1 MPDDDVE
8 FEEGALPSR
17 SVWSGAISFG
27 LLSLPVDLFPASR
40 SRAPT
45 LKLID
50 AKRRTLARRYT
61 CPVHE
66 RFLSRDEIVRGYEIE
81 KDRFVIVTDSE
92 LESVEPEKSRT
103 IDLRI
108 FVKASEIDPMY
119 FKRSYFLT
127 PGEGGLRAYRLLA
140 ATMERSVRV
149 GVASFVMRGKE
160 HLVALLS
167 EGGILR
173 AETLRFAEELRS
185 PADVGLGFGEA
196 ARPPAAKVA
205 ALRRAMSE
213 LETEQLAGGELEDAY
228 TERLRALIDR
238 KLERGID
245 VEKAPEPEAEPEE
258 AEIIDLME
266 VLKRRLQPSIAQS
279 AAAAGNHSAEGKRAA
294 EGSREGER
302 GRRTGAKAAPGGS
315 GRLDR
320 LSKDQLY
327 EQAKALRVPGR
338 SKMDREQLIEALRRL
353 RA

>member
-1 MPDDDVE
+1 VPDDELE
-8 FEEGALPSR
+8 FEEGASPTR
-17 SVWSGAISFG
+17 SVWSGAVTFG

-40 SRAPT
+40 SRALT
-45 LKLID
+45 LKLVD
-50 AKRRTLARRYT
+50 VKRRTLTRRYM
-61 CPVHE
+61 CPEHQ
-66 RFLSRDEIVRGYEIE
+66 RFLRRDEIVRGYEIE

-108 FVKASEIDPMY
+108 FVKASQIDPMY
-119 FKRSYFLT
+119 FKRAYFLT

-140 ATMERSVRV
+140 ETMERSDRV

-167 EGGILR
+167 EDGILR

-185 PADVGLGFGEA
+185 PADVGLGFAEGARA
-196 ARPPAAKVA
+196 AAAKVA
-205 ALRRAMSE
+205 ALRRAIGKLEADE
-213 LETEQLAGGELEDAY
+213 LSGDDLEDTY
-228 TERLRALIDR
+228 TARLRALIDD

-245 VEKAPEPEAEPEE
+245 VEKAPEPEAEPAE

-266 VLKRRLQPSIAQS
+266 VLKRRLQPAVGE
-279 AAAAGNHSAEGKRAA
+279 AAAAKQPADGKRAA
-294 EGSREGER
+294 RAGRADEQSARATAESAARGGE
-302 GRRTGAKAAPGGS
+302 

-320 LSKDQLY
+320 LSKEQLY

-338 SKMDREQLIEALRRL
+338 SKMDREELIEALRRL